1 MSILRVI
8 FVFMAVML
16 ISSCSS
22 FQQKP
27 AVTPFQA
34 YGSLA
39 AVDRQ
44 QDPQEFIHHLYL
56 ARSWVAY
63 KHLDE
68 DPIALSKRSEAPI
81 KEAYTR
87 IIGPSY
93 KDSIRSLAT
102 KLWMIENAEHTLD
115 LTYYIYKYDP
125 TGHAILG
132 ALCNAV
138 KRGVDIRIMVDSLG
152 SFNMTHAPM
161 RALET
166 CANDAGYIRD
176 INGQETPYRA
186 RVQFVVINALTSYR
200 SWINRRSHD
209 KLIIK
214 DGEFPTKD
222 MVMTGGRNISV
233 DYYGI
238 SKDGSR
244 NKDTYLD
251 LEILLRSKSA
261 ARGDL
266 GESLGLEVT
275 AGDVSSIYYTLLFL
289 HKGNRRIYPMKNEEE
304 GALGLVDPYEYHRIR
319 AQESLAFIKGLPAV
333 RDIYADIPS
342 YASEGYR
349 VSEVRLA
356 HELGN
361 LVSEDVVDNVV
372 DIKSRNTNSI
382 GAIIANIIHQADQ
395 EGEIKG
401 SLKIVSPYLFIARYK
416 DKEGQV
422 IFDGAKEMIKMIDTH
437 PELTIEIITN
447 SVLTSDNFYTQSV
460 IDMDTAPRLL
470 LPVELRQAWLK
481 SRKDT
486 ELNPVFINDPEWKRL
501 VNHPRMKIYQTGR
514 LDSELLGGTETYGK
528 LHAKFF
534 FSEDFGFVGT
544 SNFDYRSRLYN
555 NEMGFY
561 YLDSELSADLN
572 QSFEELKAISLLW
585 GSPEWFEMREK
596 LIATGSFKGFTTRT
610 QRWRYKFLK
619 NTGLIWLF

>member
-1 MSILRVI
+1 MRILRVI
-8 FVFMAVML
+8 SIFMAVMV

-22 FQQKP
+22 LQHKP
-27 AVTPFQA
+27 AVTPFDA
-34 YGSLA
+34 YSSLVA
-39 AVDRQ
+39 TDRK
-44 QDPQEFIHHLYL
+44 QDPEGFIQYLYL
-56 ARSWVAY
+56 ARSWMPY
-63 KHLDE
+63 KQLDE
-68 DPIALSKRSEAPI
+68 DPIALSKRSEAPVN
-81 KEAYTR
+81 EAYTR

-93 KDSIRSLAT
+93 EDSIRSLAA

-125 TGHAILG
+125 TGQAILG

-166 CANDAGYIRD
+166 CAEDAGYIRD
-176 INGQETPYRA
+176 ANGQETPYRA
-186 RVQFVVINALTSYR
+186 RVQFVIINALTSAR
-200 SWINRRSHD
+200 SWTNRRSHD

-214 DGEFPTKD
+214 DGEFPSKD

-251 LEILLRSKSA
+251 LEMLLRSKSTA
-261 ARGDL
+261 QGDL
-266 GESLGLEVT
+266 GKPLELEVT

-289 HKGNRRIYPMKNEEE
+289 HKGNRRIYPVKNEDE

-333 RDIYADIPS
+333 QEIYADMPA

-349 VSEVRLA
+349 ISEVRLA

-382 GAIIANIIHQADQ
+382 GAIIVNIIHEADQ

-422 IFDGAKEMIKMIDTH
+422 IFDGAKEMIRMIDAN

-470 LPVELRQAWLK
+470 LPVELQEIWLK

-486 ELNPVFINDPEWKRL
+486 ELNPAFVNDPEWTRL
-501 VNHPRMKIYQTGR
+501 VNHPRIRVYQTGK
-514 LDSELLGGTETYGK
+514 LDSKLLGGTETYGK

-534 FSEDFGFVGT
+534 FSEGFGFVGT

-561 YLDSELSADLN
+561 YLDPDLSSDL
-572 QSFEELKAISLLW
+572 SRTFEELKSISLRW
-585 GSPEWFEMREK
+585 GSPEWLEMRAK
-596 LIATGSFKGFTTRT
+596 LIQTGSFKGFTTRT